1 MPAEVD
7 ADERYGRV
15 DRALADWR
23 QGDCALGEQWFAH
36 RLLPVFPVTASG
48 RAAAEEGAHLAE
60 EQVLGFALVTQ
71 TCDIVRSCKDR
82 PFVEVCPLVEVDD
95 VRLREIERGRRPGYG
110 LVPTLAQRRIVADLD
125 RVMTV
130 EKPVLAEWIRT
141 PGWTTD
147 AEGRAFAAALARKR
161 VRFAFPDDF
170 TAFVEELQ
178 RRLQEKHDKE
188 SVEGRGLRALREI
201 RVQATPSW
209 DGPDVTLLFWFVRQD
224 ADSDFEGTG
233 WSDLLDEWLRL
244 VPATGRF
251 STVHGQVAT
260 LEEMNALDYVGSDSL
275 DLDHLS
281 SRSLP
286 AQPFETHMEDVEW
299 RSQPGTAARTGRAQ
313 IAQPCASWRG
323 RTRRRE

>member
-1 MPAEVD
+1 MAAEVD

-36 RLLPVFPVTASG
+36 RLLPSFPLTAAG
-48 RAAAEEGAHLAE
+48 QDAAADGAHLVE

-71 TCDIVRSCKDR
+71 TCDIVRSCR
-82 PFVEVCPLVEVDD
+82 ERRFVEVCPLVEVEEAK
-95 VRLREIERGRRPGYG
+95 LREIERGRRPGYG
-110 LVPTLAQRRIVADLD
+110 FLPMLAPQRLVADLD

-130 EKPVLAEWIRT
+130 EKPVLAEWPRT

-147 AEGRAFAAALARKR
+147 VEGRAFAAALARKR

-170 TAFVEELQ
+170 TALVDELQ

-188 SVEGRGLRALREI
+188 SPEGRALRALREI

-209 DGPDVTLLFWFVRQD
+209 DGAEVTLLFWFVRQD

-233 WSDLLDEWLRL
+233 WSGLLDAWLRL

-251 STVHGQVAT
+251 STVHGQVAS
-260 LEEMNALDYVGSDSL
+260 LEEMNALDYVGSDPL

-281 SRSLP
+281 SRS
-286 AQPFETHMEDVEW
+286 
-299 RSQPGTAARTGRAQ
+299 
-313 IAQPCASWRG
+313 
-323 RTRRRE
+323 